1 MSNQSITQEQLAL
14 MQLKQNQQQLDNDPS
29 AIQADVMRE
38 DKTAS
43 FLEQLNP
50 DNLMTDIEHRIR
62 GEKKDPLLG
71 WIPIVE
77 GQKPINERLISNFM
91 SFLGAILNQNTSM
104 SNFTPQEINNLMEM
118 IINYVGIDLDVNS
131 EKYEIDGDYPEMWR
145 ISIIINSSC
154 FSVLKQA
161 MHGMLSRRIFS
172 VLNVSGK
179 LTEEKKPD
187 WKDALAFW
195 N

>member
-1 MSNQSITQEQLAL
+1 MSKQVLTPEQIAM
-14 MQLKQNQQQLDNDPS
+14 MQLKQNQQQLDNDPN

-38 DKTAS
+38 DKTAT

-50 DNLMTDIEHRIR
+50 DNLMIDIEHRIR
-62 GEKKDPLLG
+62 GEKKDPQLG

-77 GQKPINERLISNFM
+77 GQKPINEKLISNFM
-91 SFLGAILNQNTSM
+91 SFLGSILNQNTAM
-104 SNFTPQEINNLMEM
+104 SNFSPQEINNLMEM
-118 IINYVGIDLDVNS
+118 IITYVGIDLDVNS
-131 EKYEIDGDYPEMWR
+131 EVYEIDGDYPEMWR

-154 FSVLKQA
+154 FAVLKQA

-172 VLNVSGK
+172 VLNVSGN
-179 LTEEKKPD
+179 LTEEKKPS